1 MNYVLASMLLLGLVI
16 EYFTM
21 GKDMRSEICKKKR
34 ELSIEETYYTSN
46 DN

>member
-21 GKDMRSEICKKKR
+21 GKDIRTEICKKKR
-34 ELSIEETYYTSN
+34 ELSIEETYYISN
-46 DN
+46 EN